1 MQLTKPEPPTFVGCR
16 LRVLADELPD
26 DFRET
31 HLALDQARAA
41 TLERDPTFVETI
53 EHLDARDRVTR
64 SLGAKDC
71 APVLARNGLCANRT
85 MQRLREFRCDPV
97 RAHPLRAL

>member
-1 MQLTKPEPPTFVGCR
+1 MTSPFGCR
-16 LRVLADELPD
+16 LRVLANELLD

-31 HLALDQARAA
+31 HLALDKGRAA
-41 TLERDPTFVETI
+41 TLERDATLVESV
-53 EHLDARDRVTR
+53 EHLDAWNRIPHAL
-64 SLGAKDC
+64 SSKDC

-97 RAHPLRAL
+97 LAYPLRAL